1 MLQTLNPVPYRFCT
15 LYSGS
20 EGNAAY
26 LETPSARILIDA
38 GRCARTLTASLR
50 QLGVSPEELDAV
62 FITHEHRDHIAAL
75 EVLTRKHPLPV
86 HMLLD
91 CAMRYRDSQAEA
103 LCSCLVLYRQPDFT
117 ATVGDVT
124 VRAFPTL
131 HDSRASVGYRFEF
144 GGISVGYMTD
154 TGCVTDRMEQMLSG
168 CEAVVL
174 ESNHDEQLLLSG
186 PYPYELKLRIR
197 SNRGHLSNRDAAALA
212 ARLADRFSVIGIL
225 NRADR
230 CIRENVRRYGVE
242 PLLAS
247 VPVVDM
253 PVAVLHDNEEMLKE
267 KTIEAAVKA
276 VREDGA
282 HAVIF
287 GCTCMCTVQEAVA
300 EGLKKQG
307 IDIPV
312 IEPYRAALYDAIAC
326 VLQGVSHSKY
336 AYWPVEEKLRRLD
349 WKP

>member
-1 MLQTLNPVPYRFCT
+1 M
-15 LYSGS
+15 
-20 EGNAAY
+20 
-26 LETPSARILIDA
+26 
-38 GRCARTLTASLR
+38 
-50 QLGVSPEELDAV
+50 
-62 FITHEHRDHIAAL
+62 
-75 EVLTRKHPLPV
+75 
-86 HMLLD
+86 
-91 CAMRYRDSQAEA
+91 
-103 LCSCLVLYRQPDFT
+103 
-117 ATVGDVT
+117 
-124 VRAFPTL
+124 
-131 HDSRASVGYRFEF
+131 
-144 GGISVGYMTD
+144 
-154 TGCVTDRMEQMLSG
+154 
-168 CEAVVL
+168 
-174 ESNHDEQLLLSG
+174 
-186 PYPYELKLRIR
+186 
-197 SNRGHLSNRDAAALA
+197 
-212 ARLADRFSVIGIL
+212 
-225 NRADR
+225 
-230 CIRENVRRYGVE
+230 E

-287 GCTCMCTVQEAVA
+287 GCTCMCTVQDAVT

-326 VLQGVSHSKY
+326 ALQGVSHSKY

>member
-103 LCSCLVLYRQPDFT
+103 LCSCLVLYRQPYFT

-186 PYPYELKLRIR
+186 PYPYDLKLRIR

-212 ARLADRFSVIGIL
+212 ARGIS
-225 NRADR
+225 
-230 CIRENVRRYGVE
+230 CWHI
-242 PLLAS
+242 
-247 VPVVDM
+247 
-253 PVAVLHDNEEMLKE
+253 
-267 KTIEAAVKA
+267 
-276 VREDGA
+276 
-282 HAVIF
+282 
-287 GCTCMCTVQEAVA
+287 
-300 EGLKKQG
+300 
-307 IDIPV
+307 
-312 IEPYRAALYDAIAC
+312 
-326 VLQGVSHSKY
+326 
-336 AYWPVEEKLRRLD
+336 
-349 WKP
+349 

>member
-103 LCSCLVLYRQPDFT
+103 LCRCLVLYRQPDFT

-186 PYPYELKLRIR
+186 PYPYDLKLRIR

-212 ARLADRFSVIGIL
+212 ARLAERGTRHF
-225 NRADR
+225 
-230 CIRENVRRYGVE
+230 
-242 PLLAS
+242 LLAHLS
-247 VPVVDM
+247 ETNNYP
-253 PVAVLHDNEEMLKE
+253 
-267 KTIEAAVKA
+267 
-276 VREDGA
+276 
-282 HAVIF
+282 
-287 GCTCMCTVQEAVA
+287 
-300 EGLKKQG
+300 
-307 IDIPV
+307 
-312 IEPYRAALYDAIAC
+312 AIAYDETASA
-326 VLQGVSHSKY
+326 LAGSG
-336 AYWPVEEKLRRLD
+336 AT
-349 WKP
+349 

>member
-75 EVLTRKHPLPV
+75 EVLTRKYPLPV

-91 CAMRYRDSQAEA
+91 CAMRYRNSQAEA
-103 LCSCLVLYRQPDFT
+103 LCRCLVLYRQPDFT

-186 PYPYELKLRIR
+186 PYPYDLKLRIR

-212 ARLADRFSVIGIL
+212 ARLAERGTRHF
-225 NRADR
+225 
-230 CIRENVRRYGVE
+230 
-242 PLLAS
+242 LLAHLS
-247 VPVVDM
+247 ETNNYPAIAYDET
-253 PVAVLHDNEEMLKE
+253 ASAL
-267 KTIEAAVKA
+267 AGS
-276 VREDGA
+276 GA
-282 HAVIF
+282 
-287 GCTCMCTVQEAVA
+287 TVAVA
-300 EGLKKQG
+300 EPR
-307 IDIPV
+307 DITMLVGTVGEPV
-312 IEPYRAALYDAIAC
+312 ARAGARMPAAAGGAERSAASAMGGAL
-326 VLQGVSHSKY
+326 L
-336 AYWPVEEKLRRLD
+336 
-349 WKP
+349 